1 MRFKKGGSMNENFID
16 IWSNALKILQE
27 EISPVGYKTYVEV
40 MVPRLVDQN
49 TICFLSPSNYHID
62 VCKKRYLDLIQNTL
76 TFLTKK
82 NYTIIFEAKE
92 IIPETNIQNEDQKP
106 YVQEI
111 SQTTND
117 ENIKYTN
124 DTKISEGEEE
134 QQKENRTTNVL
145 NSKYTFENF
154 IVGSNNRFAHA
165 AAYAVYENPGK
176 KYNPLFIYGGV
187 GLGKTHLM
195 QAIGNAVLQ
204 KDPSVKLLY
213 ATGEL
218 FANELVSAIMT
229 NKNEA
234 FRKKYRNIDLLL
246 IDDIQFLAG
255 KEKCQEEFFHT
266 FNTLFESGKQIVLT
280 SEKPPKEIDMLED
293 RLKTRFEMGLSVD
306 IQAPDY
312 ETRLAILRKKT
323 ENEHYVINDDIL
335 VKIASRVKTNIRE
348 LEGVFNKLVA
358 YTSFTNNE
366 LTDSVVDNTI
376 ESILVKNTKVLTSKL
391 IMQVVCKF
399 FNIKVTDIVSAKKSN
414 SIVYPRQIAM
424 YLCRELANMS
434 FPNIGKDFG
443 GRDHSTVLHAYAKI
457 KEEYENNSETKD
469 LIEEMKK
476 NLSVAN

>member
-1 MRFKKGGSMNENFID
+1 MENNFMT
-16 IWSNALKILQE
+16 IWSEALEILQE

-40 MVPRLVDQN
+40 MVPRLVDEN
-49 TICFLSPSNYHID
+49 TLCFLSPSNYHID
-62 VCKKRYLDLIQNTL
+62 ICKKRYLDLIENTL

-82 NYTIIFEAKE
+82 SYKITFEAKE
-92 IIPETNIQNEDQKP
+92 IIPDNAQSEET
-106 YVQEI
+106 I
-111 SQTTND
+111 SNFNDQTTKEESRREEPLPEAQEAPIKQTN
-117 ENIKYTN
+117 ENA
-124 DTKISEGEEE
+124 G
-134 QQKENRTTNVL
+134 L
-145 NSKYTFENF
+145 NPRYTFENF

-165 AAYAVYENPGK
+165 AAIAVFENPGK

-195 QAIGNAVLQ
+195 QAIGNAMYQ
-204 KDPSVKLLY
+204 ANPNTRIIY
-213 ATGEL
+213 CTGEL

-229 NKNEA
+229 DKNES

-280 SEKPPKEIDMLED
+280 SEKPPKEIALLED

-306 IQAPDY
+306 IQTPDY
-312 ETRLAILRKKT
+312 ETRLAILRKKA
-323 ENEHYVINDDIL
+323 EKERYVINDDIL
-335 VKIASRVKTNIRE
+335 VKIATSVKSNIRE

-366 LTDSVVDNTI
+366 LTNEVVENTI

-399 FNIKVTDIVSAKKSN
+399 FNIKVGDMTSDKRSN
-414 SIVYPRQIAM
+414 SIAFPRQIAM
-424 YLCRELANMS
+424 YLCREVANMS
-434 FPNIGKDFG
+434 FPSIGKDFG
-443 GRDHSTVLHAYAKI
+443 GRDHSTVLHAYSKI
-457 KEEYENNSETKD
+457 KDEYEKNSETKD
-469 LIEEMKK
+469 LIDDIKK
-476 NLSVAN
+476 ALSIAD

>member
-1 MRFKKGGSMNENFID
+1 MNENFID
-16 IWSNALKILQE
+16 IWSQALKILQE

-40 MVPRLVDQN
+40 MVPRLVDEN

-82 NYTIIFEAKE
+82 NYSIIFEAKE
-92 IIPETNIQNEDQKP
+92 IIPETNVDDTNQRA
-106 YVQEI
+106 YVQDNQ
-111 SQTTND
+111 QTTKDNIYEYTND
-117 ENIKYTN
+117 EKEDKKNNDDKDINISN
-124 DTKISEGEEE
+124 IS
-134 QQKENRTTNVL
+134 NVL
-145 NSKYTFENF
+145 NPKYTFENF

-195 QAIGNAVLQ
+195 QAIGNAILQ
-204 KDPSVKLLY
+204 RDPNIKLLY

-312 ETRLAILRKKT
+312 ETRLAILRKKA
-323 ENEHYVINDDIL
+323 ENEHYIINDDIL

-399 FNIKVTDIVSAKKSN
+399 FNIKVSDIVSSKKSN
-414 SIVYPRQIAM
+414 SIVYPRQVAM

-434 FPNIGKDFG
+434 FPSIGKDFG

-469 LIEEMKK
+469 LIDDMKK
-476 NLSVAN
+476 NLSIAN